1 MSNTTKITTQLP
13 DLYSLDTI
21 LPAHL
26 RDNLRF
32 KEFLEAYF
40 EWQQELDTSPANIIN
55 RLVDARNIDS
65 VAEEFL
71 GYIQREVA
79 MPISNLE
86 GVDRR
91 KLYKHLTDL
100 YLSKGSIPSYEALFN
115 LLFQDQIELYF
126 PRVDILKLSDGK
138 WDNTAHRYLD
148 NNGFLSDRKY
158 IQDSYY
164 YQDYSYVIKTSKTLE
179 YWKDIVTK
187 ILHPAGFIF
196 FGQIKIISIASLQK
210 LKMSLNQPGTVAGEL
225 GSRPIILDPVS
236 VKMSLA
242 ANYQHIRSATPDH
255 PFADH
260 AIVAFGPTLM
270 HLEQVKFGLFDA
282 INQYENITIYDTTNI
297 PAPTLKTNIM
307 PGSLNYG
314 LGAGYADT
322 TITIVSFTATQP
334 ADLSSVLFDD
344 TIELQEP
351 SLLDVELDLQ

>member
-1 MSNTTKITTQLP
+1 MSNSTKITTQTQ

-40 EWQQELDTSPANIIN
+40 EWQQESATDPANIIN
-55 RLVDARNIDS
+55 RLVDARDVDNIAD
-65 VAEEFL
+65 EFL

-126 PRVDILKLSDGK
+126 PRVDVLKLSDGK

-196 FGQIKIISIASLQK
+196 FGQIKIISVASLQK
-210 LKMSLNQPGTVAGEL
+210 LKMSLNQPGTVAGEAA
-225 GSRPIILDPVS
+225 SRPIILDPVT
-236 VKMSLA
+236 MRMQIA
-242 ANYQHIRSATPDH
+242 ADYIHIRSATGDH

-260 AIVAFGPTLM
+260 AIVAFGPTLL
-270 HLEQVKFGLFDA
+270 HLEQVKFNLLDT
-282 INQYENITIYDTTNI
+282 INAYEETKIVDTVTI
-297 PAPTLKTNIM
+297 PAPTLKSNIM
-307 PGSLNYG
+307 PGSLKLG
-314 LGAGYADT
+314 LGTGYIDS
-322 TITIVSFTATQP
+322 TITITAFAAAQP
-334 ADLSSVLFDD
+334 ADLSSESYDD
-344 TIELQEP
+344 YIDLQEP
-351 SLLDVELDLQ
+351 DTIYAELDLQ

>member
-1 MSNTTKITTQLP
+1 MP

-55 RLVDARNIDS
+55 RLVDARDIDNIAD
-65 VAEEFL
+65 EFL

-79 MPISNLE
+79 MPISNLDT
-86 GVDRR
+86 VDRR

-126 PRVDILKLSDGK
+126 PRVDVLKLSEGK
-138 WDNTAHRYLD
+138 WDNNASRYLD

-210 LKMSLNQPGTVAGEL
+210 LKMTTQQPGTIAGEAA
-225 GSRPIILDPVS
+225 SRPIILDPVT
-236 VKMSLA
+236 MRMGIA
-242 ANYQHIRSATPDH
+242 ADYIHIRSATADH

-260 AIVAFGPTLM
+260 AIVAFGPTLL
-270 HLEQVKFGLFDA
+270 HLEQIKFTLSDA
-282 INQYENITIYDTTNI
+282 IVAYEDTKIVNTVTI
-297 PAPTLKTNIM
+297 PAPTLKSNIM
-307 PGSLNYG
+307 PGALRLG
-314 LGAGYADT
+314 LGHGYVDSST
-322 TITIVSFTATQP
+322 TITAFAAAQP
-334 ADLSSVLFDD
+334 ADLSSESYDD
-344 TIELQEP
+344 YIDLQEP
-351 SLLDVELDLQ
+351 DTIYVELDLQ